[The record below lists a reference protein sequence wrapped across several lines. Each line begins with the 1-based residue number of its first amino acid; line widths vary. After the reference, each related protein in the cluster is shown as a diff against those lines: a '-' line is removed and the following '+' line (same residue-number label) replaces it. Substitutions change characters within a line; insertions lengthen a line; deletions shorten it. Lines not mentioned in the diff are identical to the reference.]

1 MGMSHCRFSSVSALT
16 PGPSCQVR
24 GLTRRPVSS
33 EEAALGC
40 FFEGEG
46 ARSTAAHILN
56 AASSRS
62 HCIFTL
68 HVEAEAGVGSAEKVT
83 SSKLHLVD
91 LAGSERLK
99 KTHVTGE
106 SLREATAINKSL
118 TFLEQ
123 VGWAA
128 QLEGCIQGE

>member
-1 MGMSHCRFSSVSALT
+1 MLCPPFSETLAPCS
-16 PGPSCQVR
+16 QVR
-24 GLTRRPVSS
+24 GLTRRPVAS
-33 EEAALGC
+33 EEQALAC
-40 FFEGEG
+40 FFEGEA
-46 ARSTAAHILN
+46 ARSTAAHYLN

-62 HCIFTL
+62 HCIFTV
-68 HVEAEAGVGSAEKVT
+68 HVEAEAGVGAAEKVT

-123 VGWAA
+123 VGRDKEKA
-128 QLEGCIQGE
+128 I